1 MISVI
6 KSLHDNMHAGISLDG
21 NLATIEVSNG
31 LRQGCVLAP
40 ILFILFFNVVIWC
53 WRQCCA
59 QLGVKF
65 LNKCG
70 GKLVGERTRAPSTF
84 WMTELSFADD
94 AAIVTSISSRE
105 DLVKATTELNTI
117 VTACGLTI
125 SIPKTKF
132 LVVGSG
138 IVQGDLD
145 PIVIGDGSITSVSS
159 FRYLGSLVESHD
171 GVQLELNTR
180 ISQAAS
186 IFGAL

>member
-1 MISVI
+1 M
-6 KSLHDNMHAGISLDG
+6 
-21 NLATIEVSNG
+21 
-31 LRQGCVLAP
+31 
-40 ILFILFFNVVIWC
+40 
-53 WRQCCA
+53 
-59 QLGVKF
+59 
-65 LNKCG
+65 
-70 GKLVGERTRAPSTF
+70 GERTRAPSTF